1 MIIELLHSLNERIVG
16 VTRYREYVILATE
29 CNVYRLSGSGAED
42 IRPIHAAPVEA
53 PTEGQ
58 DMSNPN
64 GPGMAGFPADAWAED
79 QFPNRVDGRWMVDDT
94 TLEIERLTQGTRCN
108 PTAEPSHACEHC
120 QPQAPPMCPTCDDTG
135 FNTILGTSVPCEA
148 CLFGDRARRLGDEA
162 FRAGTNV
169 HFGDPQSKLDE
180 TKLEA
185 HNVAPDPRGKI

>member
-42 IRPIHAAPVEA
+42 IRPIHGAPVEA

-94 TLEIERLTQGTRCN
+94 TLEIEHPPYEHPPYCGECGGTGYTSQPCQRDPIAYYVAC
-108 PTAEPSHACEHC
+108 TACPEGAHRGRDLRPSW
-120 QPQAPPMCPTCDDTG
+120 Q
-135 FNTILGTSVPCEA
+135 
-148 CLFGDRARRLGDEA
+148 
-162 FRAGTNV
+162 RAGLSYGGPRKKRGV
-169 HFGDPQSKLDE
+169 AESKLDE

-185 HNVAPDPRGKI
+185 HNVPLDPRGGI